1 MRAQIE
7 DECSKASR
15 AERNGSLGQISFH
28 SLGILI
34 CVFHLFPVIRPAVFH
49 AGVLN
54 LPRANSLVGTFSLFD
69 CFLLTVYGLMGR
81 SRFIDPRKKMRGDLF
96 VPRETGKRTREC
108 AENIQEFLAENKRE
122 TRFSRCII
130 RHMPNLLD

>member
-34 CVFHLFPVIRPAVFH
+34 CAFHLFPVIRPAVFH
-49 AGVLN
+49 SGVLN

-96 VPRETGKRTREC
+96 VPRNRKENTRMCRKYLGDYGTEYT
-108 AENIQEFLAENKRE
+108 ENPVFRDA
-122 TRFSRCII
+122 
-130 RHMPNLLD
+130 